1 MSHFKENTVVFH
13 TGLTIGKC
21 CLKSKIN
28 QSFMIFFIL
37 STTGST
43 TTLLNQ
49 YVLNFILKIIFNKNE
64 IAMLHK
70 SYTKTE
76 LNNIK

>member
-1 MSHFKENTVVFH
+1 
-13 TGLTIGKC
+13 
-21 CLKSKIN
+21 
-28 QSFMIFFIL
+28 MIFFIL

-49 YVLNFILKIIFNKNE
+49 YFKIFILKIIFNKNE
-64 IAMLHK
+64 IAILYK

-76 LNNIK
+76 LYNSTLNETN